1 MGIMGGLHFQIFV
14 KGTEPAKVNGVFAG
28 NAGYDN
34 LVICQALIFV
44 NYYCN
49 LSYRVR

>member
-1 MGIMGGLHFQIFV
+1 MGGLHFPISM
-14 KGTEPAKVNGVFAG
+14 KCTEPAKVNGVFAE

-44 NYYCN
+44 NSYCN
-49 LSYRVR
+49 LSYCVR